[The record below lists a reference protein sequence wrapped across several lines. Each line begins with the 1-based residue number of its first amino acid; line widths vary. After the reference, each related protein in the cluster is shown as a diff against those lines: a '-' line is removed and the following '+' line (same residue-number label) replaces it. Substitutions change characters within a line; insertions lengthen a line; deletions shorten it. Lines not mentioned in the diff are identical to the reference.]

1 MAVDLDLARKR
12 FKLWQEAD
20 KNQIER
26 EREDL
31 AFYEGEGQW
40 PSDIKALRAGQNA
53 NGSLPPVPARPCLT
67 INKVK
72 DPVRHVLNALAQAD
86 FTPEL
91 VPADDFEPIT
101 GPIKHEEIELREG
114 LLRRIQRN
122 SDASDAR
129 LWAASRAAIAG
140 RGYYGIMTRYLPGR
154 TMDQEIY
161 YRRFY
166 NQSSVGL
173 DPAHE
178 QPDGSD
184 AKWAF
189 VGQDMSWDTYQAAYG
204 KIKGRKNELLNYSD
218 SEFRGLNDDAPG
230 WFTIKGKNRMV
241 RVTDYFYTTYETEE
255 LVQLPDGSV
264 VPRADVPEELAKAE
278 LPSRHRVNDVI
289 HWAKID
295 GYQVLDETLWPGRYI
310 PIIKVLGEEIQPFDK
325 ERRAEGIV
333 RPSREAQQGYN
344 YMATALVETIALVPK
359 APVIGYAGQFEGFEA
374 QWDQANVRNIGRL
387 EVNAKTQATGQEV
400 LPIPQ
405 RQVAEPPIQAQAQ
418 ALAMFDAGIKS
429 TTGIPDPTLGNTDPS
444 IRSGK
449 ALHTLLD
456 QAQKGNSNYFDN
468 MIRSAHHEARIVND
482 LLGKI
487 YGRPGRLVRL
497 ITGHENTESV
507 LVNQA
512 FIKGENGMPV
522 PLMDGQLPPDG
533 QQARTL
539 TLTKEAEWNVAIKV
553 TQDAV
558 TRREKI
564 EAMLVDLISS
574 DPQATLPFFADL
586 LFKYSDLPQAKEL
599 ESRGKFMLAP
609 PVQDSL
615 AGGEPVPP
623 KMAAQMA
630 QSQQQIQYLTQELQK
645 LLFEKQAKEEE
656 MAAKVAI
663 EREDNAS
670 RERIAMI
677 QASAQLAQTDAKLDA
692 ENARTF
698 VEALEAKWSKM
709 LDLHMTTLTQEHE
722 KYLARLAEM
731 HTAGDQGRSHAHEV
745 IKQQQDHAH
754 ERSMQIAEH
763 AHKETIEAMKP
774 EPATT

>member
-1 MAVDLDLARKR
+1 MAVDLDLAKKR
-12 FKLWQEAD
+12 FKIWQDAD
-20 KNQIER
+20 SKQIER

-40 PSDIKALRAGQNA
+40 PADIKASRAGQNA
-53 NGSLPPVPARPCLT
+53 NGALPPVPARPCLT

-72 DPVRHVLNALAQAD
+72 DPVRHVLNALAEAD

-166 NQSSVGL
+166 NQSAVGL

-189 VGQDMSWDTYQAAYG
+189 VGADMSWDAYQAAFG
-204 KIKGRKNELLNYSD
+204 KVKGRKNDLIELSD
-218 SEFRGLNDDAPG
+218 TEFRGLNDEAPG
-230 WFTIKGKNRMV
+230 WFSFKGKNRIV
-241 RVTDYFYTTYETEE
+241 RVTDYFYTEYATEE
-255 LVQLPDGSV
+255 LVELPDGKV
-264 VPRADVPEELAKAE
+264 VSTEEVPLDMKGIE
-278 LPSRHRVNDVI
+278 LPKRHRVNETI
-289 HWAKID
+289 KYAKID
-295 GYQVLDETLWPGRYI
+295 GYQVLEETDWPGRYI
-310 PIIKVLGEEIQPFDK
+310 PIIKVLGEEIQPFDGQ
-325 ERRAEGIV
+325 RRAEGIV
-333 RPSREAQQGYN
+333 RSSRDAQQGYN
-344 YMATALVETIALVPK
+344 YMASALVETIALVPK
-359 APVIGYAGQFEGFEA
+359 APVVGYAGQFEGFED
-374 QWDQANVRNIGRL
+374 QWNQANVRTIGRL
-387 EVNAKTQATGQEV
+387 EVNAKTDKTGNEI
-400 LPIPQ
+400 LPIPA

-456 QAQKGNSNYFDN
+456 QAQKGNSNYSDN
-468 MIRSAHHEARIVND
+468 MIRSAHHEARVVND
-482 LLGKI
+482 MLWI
-487 YGRPGRLVRL
+487 YANRPGRLLRM
-497 ITGHENTESV
+497 ITGHEEPESV
-507 LVNQA
+507 LINQP
-512 FIKGENGMPV
+512 FVKGATGPV
-522 PLMDGQLPPDG
+522 PFDPNAHAGQEP
-533 QQARTL
+533 RVL
-539 TLTKEAEWNVAIKV
+539 TLTKEAEWNIAIKV
-553 TQDAV
+553 TQNRD
-558 TRREKI
+558 TRRQKLET
-564 EAMLVDLISS
+564 MLVDIVSA
-574 DPQATLPFFADL
+574 DPQTTLPFFADL
-586 LFKYSDLPQAKEL
+586 LFKYADVPGANEL
-599 ESRGKFMLAP
+599 ESRGKLMLAP

-615 AGGEPVPP
+615 ASGEPLPP
-623 KMAAQMA
+623 KVAAQMA
-630 QSQQQIQYLTQELQK
+630 QAQQQQEFLASELQK
-645 LLFEKQAKEEE
+645 ALWEKQAKVVETQG
-656 MAAKVAI
+656 KLDV

-677 QASAQLAQTDAKLDA
+677 QASAQLAATDAKLDA

-698 VEALEAKWSKM
+698 VEALESRIGKM
-709 LDLHMTTLTQEHE
+709 LELHMHTLSQKHE
-722 KYLARLAEM
+722 ESLARIAEL
-731 HTAGDQGRSHAHEV
+731 HGAGEQGRTHSHEA

-754 ERSMQIAEH
+754 ERTLQIAEH
-763 AHKETIEAMKP
+763 AHKETVAAMKAAGT
-774 EPATT
+774 ETV